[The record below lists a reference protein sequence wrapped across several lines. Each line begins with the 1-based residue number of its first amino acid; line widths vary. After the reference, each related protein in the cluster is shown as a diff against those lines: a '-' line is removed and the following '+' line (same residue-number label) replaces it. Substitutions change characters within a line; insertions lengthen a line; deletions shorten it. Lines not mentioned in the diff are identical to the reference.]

1 MAPLFTPAR
10 QRPAL
15 LAVLLVVLVVLV
27 AIGVQAFGLA
37 RAGETTSQ
45 SASAPA
51 GASASGARAAPGS
64 TIPIDATTFR
74 RIAEEQTPAVVSIRT
89 ESISERPGRDELTRE
104 FFERFF
110 GRPAPERPEG
120 ESDEFV
126 QEGAGSGFIID
137 ASGLI
142 LTNNHVVQG
151 ARRIEVGLF
160 DNGARA
166 IDARTH
172 QAEVVGR
179 DPLTDTALIRLTE
192 KPDRPL
198 TAARLGSSAR
208 MAPGDFVVA
217 IGNPYNL
224 AHTVT
229 VGVISASERSFQNV
243 PGRALTMLQTDAA
256 INPGNSGG
264 PLLNV
269 EGEVIG
275 ISTAIFSTAMSGGN
289 LGIGFAVPIDTVK
302 NLMPQLREG
311 KVTRGRIGVQV
322 SDVPSNAARALG
334 LDEPRGAIAAAVE
347 PDGPAAKAGMK
358 PGDVVVEYNGQPITD
373 TRQLVDLVTA
383 TKPGTTVPVR
393 VIRDGKP
400 VTLQVAVEEL
410 MLVEEQAQP
419 QAADDTG
426 GFGLQLRDQPAGERR
441 GPQAPSGPVVASIE
455 PRSPAA
461 RAGLQPGDVILE
473 VNRRQVRT
481 AEEAAAAFR
490 QVPEGGVA
498 LVLLSR
504 EGQELFVT
512 VPRGR

>member
-1 MAPLFTPAR
+1 MATLFSPAR
-10 QRPAL
+10 HRPAL
-15 LAVLLVVLVVLV
+15 LAALLVVLVVLV
-27 AIGVQAFGLA
+27 AIGVQAFGIA
-37 RAGETTSQ
+37 RSGQSRTAQTAGGPVRAS
-45 SASAPA
+45 SAGGAPA
-51 GASASGARAAPGS
+51 S
-64 TIPIDATTFR
+64 TIPLDATTFR
-74 RIAEEQTPAVVSIRT
+74 RIAEEETPAVVSIRT
-89 ESISERPGRDELTRE
+89 ESVAPRPGSDELTRE

-110 GRPAPERPEG
+110 GMPAPDRPEG
-120 ESDEFV
+120 EPDEFV

-137 ASGLI
+137 ANGLI

-160 DNGARA
+160 DDDERA
-166 IDARTH
+166 IDARTYE
-172 QAEVVGR
+172 AEIVGR
-179 DPLTDTALIRLTE
+179 DPLTDTALIRLKE
-192 KPDRPL
+192 KPDHPL
-198 TAARLGSSAR
+198 TAARLGSSAQ

-217 IGNPYNL
+217 IGNPFNL

-229 VGVISASERSFQNV
+229 VGVISAAERSFVNV
-243 PGRALTMLQTDAA
+243 PGRAQSMLQTDAA

-269 EGEVIG
+269 RGEVIG
-275 ISTAIFSTAMSGGN
+275 ISTAIFSSGMRGGN

-302 NLMPQLREG
+302 SLMPQLREG
-311 KVTRGRIGVQV
+311 KVTRGRIGIQV
-322 SDVPSNAARALG
+322 SDVPSNAASALG
-334 LDEPRGAIAAAVE
+334 LDQARGAIAAAVE
-347 PDGPAAKAGMK
+347 PDGPAARAGMK

-393 VIRDGKP
+393 VIRDGQP
-400 VTLQVAVEEL
+400 VTLQVAVEAL
-410 MLVEEQAQP
+410 NLVEEQEQP
-419 QAADDTG
+419 ESTDETG
-426 GFGLQLRDQPAGERR
+426 GFGLQLRDQPAGRG
-441 GPQAPSGPVVASIE
+441 GPQTPAGPVIASVE

-461 RAGLQPGDVILE
+461 RAGLQPGDVVLE
-473 VNRRQVRT
+473 INRSKVQT
-481 AEEAAAAFR
+481 AQEAAAAFR